1 MPPERI
7 LLHICCAP
15 CATTVVRR
23 LQAAGFEVHGYFYN
37 PNTQPEKEYFL
48 RLLEAQRLCSTWQV
62 PLEIGEYDWDRWQAE
77 VRGLETEKEGG
88 KRCEACYR
96 FRLSAA
102 AQKAKELD
110 IGIIATTLTISPRKR
125 PEVINPLGREVCEE
139 LATRFHE
146 ADWKKQD
153 GFKQSLDVCREL
165 HIYRQRYCG
174 CKYSLNEREEHEA
187 QKAARLVAELAGQ
200 GLPEKQTARPQR
212 MTRAM
217 KILAEKP
224 AVEKKSDVTVPEDTR
239 AKWELSPLERKK
251 KHAKKEKPW
260 QGK

>member
-1 MPPERI
+1 MSPERI

-23 LQAAGFEVHGYFYN
+23 LQAAGFGVHGYFYN
-37 PNTQPEKEYFL
+37 PNVQPEKEYFQ

-88 KRCEACYR
+88 KRCDACFR
-96 FRLSAA
+96 FRLAA
-102 AQKAKELD
+102 TAEKAKELG
-110 IGIIATTLTISPRKR
+110 IGAIATTLTISPRKR
-125 PEVINPLGREVCEE
+125 PEVINPIGRAVCEE
-139 LATRFHE
+139 LGMRFHE

-153 GFKQSLDVCREL
+153 GYKQSLDVCREL

-174 CKYSLNEREEHEA
+174 CKYSLKEREEQEA
-187 QKAARLVAELAGQ
+187 QKAARLVAELATGE
-200 GLPEKQTARPQR
+200 PAAPRRVTKAI
-212 MTRAM
+212 

-224 AVEKKSDVTVPEDTR
+224 ADEKKSDVTVPEDTR

-251 KHAKKEKPW
+251 KRDKKAKPW
-260 QGK
+260 QEI